1 MDSLVTGK
9 KRKLSFEDD
18 EISPTPSINADGC
31 FYADEHYHQQKKD
44 EREGKKKRNRTSFK
58 HQQLRIMKNFFI
70 INRNPDAKDL
80 KELSELTGLTKR
92 TLQVW
97 FQNSRAKQRK
107 TCLSSEFMSPTN
119 VLLINNG
126 GTNGC
131 KIENDENTCQ
141 NSGYFDNEQFDFE
154 VDDDE
159 KNF

>member
-1 MDSLVTGK
+1 MDSLVASK

-18 EISPTPSINADGC
+18 VTSPTPSTNADGC
-31 FYADEHYHQQKKD
+31 FYSEEQYHQ
-44 EREGKKKRNRTSFK
+44 RNSCGKKKRNRTSFK

-107 TCLSSEFMSPTN
+107 TCMPSEFMSPTN
-119 VLLINNG
+119 GLLLNN
-126 GTNGC
+126 TNGC
-131 KIENDENTCQ
+131 KIENDENTSQ
-141 NSGYFDNEQFDFE
+141 NSGFFDNEQFDFD
-154 VDDDE
+154 VNDE
-159 KNF
+159 KHF